1 MALIKIDS
9 VAVSDRDN
17 NALKENYLYKDL
29 FLDIDNRV
37 SYNNQLNRTEELKDV
52 LGLFDIEAVKTSI
65 ANALLTSPGEKIL
78 NPEFGVDLRRFIFEP
93 IDEDTAEDIQD
104 DIEDNLP
111 KWEPRINLENVFV
124 EADEDQ
130 QEYKITLQINIP
142 SLDVY
147 GLSLRSVL
155 NSNGYNFL

>member
-52 LGLFDIEAVKTSI
+52 LGLFDIEAVKNSI
-65 ANALLTSPGEKIL
+65 ANAFLTSPGQKIL
-78 NPEFGVDLRRFIFEP
+78 NPRFGVDLRQYVFEP
-93 IDEDTAEDIQD
+93 VSEFTTHSIRLRINS
-104 DIEDNLP
+104 NLP
-111 KWEPRINLENVFV
+111 RWEPRISLENVFV
-124 EADEDQ
+124 EADEEQ
-130 QEYKITLQINIP
+130 QEYNITLQINVP

>member
-111 KWEPRINLENVFV
+111 KWEPRISLENVFV
-124 EADEDQ
+124 EADEEQ
-130 QEYKITLQINIP
+130 QEYNITLQINIP

>member
-111 KWEPRINLENVFV
+111 KWEPRISLENVFV

>member
-29 FLDIDNRV
+29 FLDISNRV
-37 SYNNQLNRTEELKDV
+37 SYNNQLNRKEELRDV
-52 LGLFDIEAVKTSI
+52 LGLFDIEAVKNSI
-65 ANALLTSPGEKIL
+65 ANAFLTSPGEKIL
-78 NPEFGVDLRRFIFEP
+78 NPEFGVDLRRYVFEP
-93 IDEDTAEDIQD
+93 VSDDITDEIQEDIT
-104 DIEDNLP
+104 DNLP
-111 KWEPRINLENVFV
+111 DWEPRISLENVFV
-124 EADEDQ
+124 EADEEQ
-130 QEYKITLQINIP
+130 QEYNITLQINVP

>member
-111 KWEPRINLENVFV
+111 KWEPRISLENVFV
-124 EADEDQ
+124 EADEEQ

>member
-52 LGLFDIEAVKTSI
+52 LGLFDIEAVKNSI
-65 ANALLTSPGEKIL
+65 ANAFLTSPGQKIL
-78 NPEFGVDLRRFIFEP
+78 NPRFGVDLRQYVFEP
-93 IDEDTAEDIQD
+93 VSEFTTHSIRIR
-104 DIEDNLP
+104 INSNLP
-111 KWEPRINLENVFV
+111 RWEPRISLENVFV
-124 EADEDQ
+124 EADEEQ
-130 QEYKITLQINIP
+130 QEYKITLQINVP